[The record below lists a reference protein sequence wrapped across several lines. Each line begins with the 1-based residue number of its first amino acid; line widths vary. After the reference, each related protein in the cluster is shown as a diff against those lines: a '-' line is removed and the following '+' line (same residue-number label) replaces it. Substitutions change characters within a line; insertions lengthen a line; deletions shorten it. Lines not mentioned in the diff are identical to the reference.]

1 MTIRN
6 RRLSSLLLAFV
17 LVFSLAFSL
26 AVPASA
32 ASKSEKITSSDK
44 AFGNKSWR
52 KMEDIT
58 VKTGSGLFYRFGWK
72 KTTMTIRNT
81 GSQTLNLYA
90 REWYGLHWLGSI
102 GPGRAKTFSLSGN
115 GQIYQYIVQGGSYQ
129 NRNYGSFQVNTSAG
143 YIW

>member
-6 RRLSSLLLAFV
+6 RRFSSLLLAFI

-26 AVPASA
+26 AVPAFA

-44 AFGNKSWR
+44 AFGNKALR
-52 KMEDIT
+52 KWEDIT
-58 VKTGSGLFYRFGWK
+58 VKTGSGLFYRWGWK

-81 GSQTLNLYA
+81 GSQTIHLYTFVPGGRA
-90 REWYGLHWLGSI
+90 DLGSI
-102 GPGRAKTFSLSGN
+102 GPGRSKTFKLSGS
-115 GQIYQYIVQGGSYQ
+115 GQIYQYLVQGGSYQ

-143 YIW
+143 SIW